1 MDYLIFQSLILLLA
15 AFIVGC
21 ILGYWL
27 KRTFGASNADSPAAT
42 TATAV
47 SPATSVSS
55 SDGRPAALA
64 GPIDGAKDDLKRIKG
79 VGKVIEDKLNGLGIF
94 HFSQIAG
101 WGTDEITWVDG
112 YLSFKGRIERDG
124 WTDQAKTLADGGE
137 TNFSKRVDKGE
148 IASSS

>member
-1 MDYLIFQSLILLLA
+1 MGYMIFQTLILLLA

-27 KRTFGASNADSPAAT
+27 KRTFGASNTDSP
-42 TATAV
+42 TAVAV
-47 SPATSVSS
+47 SPVPA
-55 SDGRPAALA
+55 DGRPESLAA
-64 GPIDGAKDDLKRIKG
+64 PIGGTKDDLKRIKG

-94 HFSQIAG
+94 HFSQIAE
-101 WGTDEITWVDG
+101 WGADEITWVDG

-124 WTDQAKTLADGGE
+124 WANQAKTLTEGGE

-148 IASSS
+148 VASSS